1 MVRSH
6 ALRSWLEEVRA
17 WKPARVVSGGMLLLG
32 TVVAAAC
39 ENNESGGRSPQESPP
54 SEMTRLA
61 GTACEDRDDAGS
73 DNVVVYLEDGRIRP
87 DSVAV
92 TAGREV
98 RLLVC
103 NGGAEP
109 YELQIGRTPTESTFA
124 DGFFDGVTITE
135 MRGGV
140 MATEEPGSAPESP
153 LTPAPSGAPHA
164 HAQLFV
170 YVRPGE
176 AALLRF
182 VPPSGKRGTWRMGCF
197 LEDHFEQGMRGT
209 FVVR

>member
-1 MVRSH
+1 MRHRESLTGRGSLGPWPVTQ
-6 ALRSWLEEVRA
+6 
-17 WKPARVVSGGMLLLG
+17 VVPGAILLLVA
-32 TVVAAAC
+32 VVASAC
-39 ENNESGGRSPQESPP
+39 GDDRGQPGTHQRSPP
-54 SEMTRLA
+54 SEMNRLGDA
-61 GTACEDRDDAGS
+61 ACDES
-73 DNVVVYLEDGRIRP
+73 DPTNTGDVVVYLQGGRIRP
-87 DSVAV
+87 DSVVV

-103 NGGAEP
+103 NGGSEP

-140 MATEEPGSAPESP
+140 IATEEPGRSPEAPS
-153 LTPAPSGAPHA
+153 TPAPAGAPHA
-164 HAQLFV
+164 HAQLSV

-182 VPPSGKRGTWRMGCF
+182 VPPPAKRGTWQMGCF
-197 LEDHFEQGMRGT
+197 LDDHFEEGMRGT
-209 FVVR
+209 FIVR